1 MARVEE
7 NLDSIAKLTIPHPET
22 NKPVVPFVIEPSA
35 GVDRAMLAV
44 LSEAFTKETLENG
57 NERIVLKLRPHLAP
71 IKVAVI
77 PLARNK
83 AELVDLA
90 RSIKNDLQKL
100 GLGRI
105 LLEDSGNI
113 GKAYRRHDEVGTP
126 YCVTVDFDTVGKGE
140 DASLT
145 DTVTIRDRDTLAQER
160 VKISELSAYLQAKL
174 R

>member
-1 MARVEE
+1 
-7 NLDSIAKLTIPHPET
+7 
-22 NKPVVPFVIEPSA
+22 
-35 GVDRAMLAV
+35 MLAI
-44 LSEAFTKETLENG
+44 LSEAFSKETLENG

-83 AELVDLA
+83 PELVELA

-126 YCVTVDFDTVGKGE
+126 YCVTVDFDTLGQSNEDSDANLKG
-140 DASLT
+140 S
-145 DTVTIRDRDTLAQER
+145 VTIRDRDTLQQER
-160 VKISELSAYLQAKL
+160 IQISDLASWIQNKL